1 MSHRIF
7 FGSALEDF
15 SLDGST
21 AYLCTRIL
29 SFFSLL
35 SLYFCHMSWGRKV
48 QLRAQLSGGRERA
61 ASLGAAFLETQDLDV
76 ERAPGPSGECGLS
89 NRESVAGSWSRLR
102 APPRQDCEL

>member
-29 SFFSLL
+29 SFFSLSL
-35 SLYFCHMSWGRKV
+35 IFLYFYFCNISCFRKV

-76 ERAPGPSGECGLS
+76 ERAPDQAASADCPTGSQSPAA
-89 NRESVAGSWSRLR
+89 AGH
-102 APPRQDCEL
+102 A

>member
-1 MSHRIF
+1 MSLRIF

-35 SLYFCHMSWGRKV
+35 SLYFCHMSCGRKV

-76 ERAPGPSGECGLS
+76 ERAPDQAASADCPTGSQSPAA
-89 NRESVAGSWSRLR
+89 AGH
-102 APPRQDCEL
+102 A